1 MPKKLDSTLNQAEDV
16 TSDNEGDE
24 LARGKIVEYLERLN
38 DTLLKYESDR
48 VEESANINH
57 ERFLQL
63 LKTFIDFPN
72 ALKMMAAVKDEPL
85 DDYRILKSEQAI

>member
-1 MPKKLDSTLNQAEDV
+1 LSHSHAQLVPKKLDSTLNQAEDV

-24 LARGKIVEYLERLN
+24 HARGKIVEYLERLN
-38 DTLLKYESDR
+38 ETLLKYESDR

-63 LKTFIDFPN
+63 L
-72 ALKMMAAVKDEPL
+72 
-85 DDYRILKSEQAI
+85 